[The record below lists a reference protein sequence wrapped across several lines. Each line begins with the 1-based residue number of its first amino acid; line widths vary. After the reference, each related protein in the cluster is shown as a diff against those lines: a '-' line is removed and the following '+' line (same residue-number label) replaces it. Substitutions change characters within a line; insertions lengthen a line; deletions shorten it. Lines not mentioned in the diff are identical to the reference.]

1 MTFYKFKKVPGNLGQ
16 VKLNHSTGSVTP
28 NDIYEYAKAFR
39 NVYTRS
45 VPILKAFADPDLVTH
60 NEVEQLNGKAQS
72 LAVQIAMS
80 NELLLKAILL
90 GSSGK
95 IIEKHNLQ
103 ELVSSLDTRYQD
115 IIKNHF
121 KDNGLSDGKW
131 DKVLNMSALTFI
143 DARYGF
149 ESKDY
154 VLDFRTLQLLNESLD
169 NIFNNYL
176 PDWTTLT
183 KAEQENKVRL
193 KKEVD
198 LIFDE
203 DYQKE
208 QAESLKLWR
217 KELKDYT

>member
-1 MTFYKFKKVPGNLGQ
+1 MTYYKFKKLPANFGQ
-16 VKLNHSTGSVTP
+16 IKLNHSSASLIP

-45 VPILKAFADPDLVTH
+45 APILKAFEDPNWAQH
-60 NEVEQLNGKAQS
+60 EEIRQLYGKAQS

-90 GSSGK
+90 GSTGNFIK
-95 IIEKHNLQ
+95 EHNLKMLI
-103 ELVSSLDTRYQD
+103 ESLDARYQE
-115 IIKNHF
+115 IIRAHF
-121 KDNGLSDGKW
+121 KENGLKDDKW
-131 DKVLNMSALTFI
+131 DKVLDMSAQTFV

-169 NIFNNYL
+169 DVFNNYL
-176 PDWTTLT
+176 PDWTALT
-183 KAEQENKVRL
+183 KDEQKDKNRL

-208 QAESLKLWR
+208 QAEQWKLW
-217 KELKDYT
+217 KKAFKD